1 MIHLTPADYRAMPW
15 ANGRGVTTELIRRD
29 DAQGMLWRLSMA
41 QVTENGAFSRF
52 PGIDRNLTVID
63 GPGFDLAGART
74 LHASPLKPVAFPGD
88 VDIHATNVTAPAVD
102 FNVMWARKAFTAD
115 VQVTS
120 RAEVSGDIVAVFA
133 LTSHSATLNAEE
145 RTIGRH
151 DLVVTSGRLVIAASG
166 PVILAVLRAL

>member
-29 DAQGMLWRLSMA
+29 DAQGMLWRLSVA

-88 VDIHATNVTAPAVD
+88 VDIHATNVMAPAVD
-102 FNVMWARKAFTAD
+102 FNVMWARKAFTAE
-115 VQVTS
+115 VQVTAS
-120 RAEVSGDIVAVFA
+120 ADVSGDTVAVFVLA
-133 LTSHSATLNAEE
+133 PQAARLNTTAQTL
-145 RTIGRH
+145 GKH
-151 DLVVTSGRLVIAASG
+151 DLVVTSGRLVIAAPK
-166 PVILAVLRAL
+166 PVILVVLRGL